1 MLQYNEMWKGS
12 FSMTQN
18 PLHHLLEYNLDL
30 GKTKPDTV
38 HRNERYCPFC
48 DVKNLKNVME
58 TRGHMIW
65 LENAF
70 RVLKDTWQTLIIETD
85 NCDGDFSTYT
95 PEYATELI
103 RFGLEKWQQVKD
115 MGTFK
120 SVLFY
125 RNHGYLSGGTIHHPH
140 SQIVGLKDYDYHED
154 IAPYYFVGSCVHA
167 EPGLEINIAHRPI
180 IGFYEANLIL
190 TDRDKLPQFVQYMQ
204 RTAFFFM
211 HRFVRFNDSYN
222 IFFYDFPGD
231 DRLFVK
237 IIPRFLTNPLFVGYK
252 ISQIANMSHTD
263 GVIEK
268 LQDTLL
274 EDDLTD
280 HRQKG

>member
-1 MLQYNEMWKGS
+1 
-12 FSMTQN
+12 
-18 PLHHLLEYNLDL
+18 
-30 GKTKPDTV
+30 
-38 HRNERYCPFC
+38 
-48 DVKNLKNVME
+48 ME

-65 LENAF
+65 LENAY

-85 NCDGDFSTYT
+85 DCDGDFSTYT
-95 PEYATELI
+95 TDYATGLVQ
-103 RFGLEKWQQVKD
+103 FGLEKWQEVKD
-115 MGTFK
+115 TGKFK

-140 SQIVGLKDYDYHED
+140 SQIVGLKNYDYHED
-154 IAPYYFVGSCVHA
+154 IEPYYFVGSCVYA

-190 TDRDKLPQFVQYMQ
+190 TDKKALRQFVKYMQ

-231 DRLFVK
+231 NRLFVK

-252 ISQIANMSHTD
+252 ISQIANESHTEW
-263 GVIEK
+263 VREK
-268 LQDTLL
+268 LRNTLL
-274 EDDLTD
+274 DDD
-280 HRQKG
+280 FAKDIQKG